1 MTLAQRWFIAC
12 LCNTACCTQP
22 KTVLKVAHAGSSSL
36 PLVILLQISLL
47 LHHIKTVLLRASV
60 SECGAALQAR
70 QLAAD
75 LVTIVKQLIEL
86 NVKMRKIKVNA
97 LAAHLFSWLLL
108 HMHVC
113 SDHSLTRGP
122 AVHIFDRW
130 NDNYMQIHVDACF
143 PFVGLFLPTG
153 TSHICLMHAGY

>member
-86 NVKMRKIKVNA
+86 NVKMRKIKVIA
-97 LAAHLFSWLLL
+97 VPEVAAHLFSWLLL
-108 HMHVC
+108 RMHVC
-113 SDHSLTRGP
+113 SDH
-122 AVHIFDRW
+122 
-130 NDNYMQIHVDACF
+130 
-143 PFVGLFLPTG
+143 
-153 TSHICLMHAGY
+153 